1 MYSGFP
7 EFSEFK
13 ILYLLVSSGFANLT
27 DAFLFLFVLKNG
39 RCGDN
44 LLFVGLFEKTGN
56 DVFEDRLWLL

>member
-13 ILYLLVSSGFANLT
+13 VLYLLLSSGFANLT
-27 DAFLFLFVLKNG
+27 DAFLFLFVLKNDH
-39 RCGDN
+39 CGDN
-44 LLFVGLFEKTGN
+44 LLFVGLLGN